1 MFAPGRDAFSGD
13 SDRLVYCSASG
24 QHIELMESQVA
35 WEIVFVLVLT
45 ICAVVLFVTEKFS
58 TDIVAILV
66 MIALLVSGILTPAEG
81 LAGFANTATVT
92 VGAMFVLSAGV
103 FRSGA
108 VNFVSRGL
116 GKAARRSSALMLF
129 VLMVGVGVLSS
140 FLNNTAAVAILIP
153 VVIVVARRADTS
165 PSKLLMPLSFASMFG
180 GMGTVLGTSTNI
192 LASSIAEEAGLD
204 AFGMFEFTKLGVVF
218 FAVGVAYMMT
228 VGRKL
233 VPDHRGKGDLTK
245 SFGLGDYLTDLVL
258 LAESKSVGQ
267 SLASAPLVNELGVDV
282 LQILRGNDN
291 LCPTPETVLREHD
304 VLRIKG
310 DLRTINEL
318 KDRVGVAFGTSM
330 KWRDED
336 LESTDTR
343 IVEAVVGPSSP
354 LAGKSL
360 ARSRLRE
367 NYGAAVLAI
376 RQHGAIAH
384 VEFQNMKLMPGDTL
398 LIDVPN
404 DQIEHLTQQRVFLLV
419 SRAGIPRFNWP
430 KATKTLVIVA
440 SVVVIAATGLLSIV
454 TAAAAGALAM
464 VLSGCISTEEAYG
477 AIEWNVLFLLAGM
490 LSLGAAMEKT
500 GASTMLAEG
509 MIDGVGRFGPIVL
522 LAAFFGATMLLT
534 EVMSNNATVALLLPI
549 AITTA
554 HSIDANPR
562 AFMFAV
568 VFAASSSF
576 MTPVGYQ
583 TNAMIYGP
591 GQYRFVDFV
600 RVGAPLNLI
609 FWVLGTLLIPW
620 FWPL

>member
-1 MFAPGRDAFSGD
+1 MT
-13 SDRLVYCSASG
+13 
-24 QHIELMESQVA
+24 
-35 WEIVFVLVLT
+35 WEIAFVLGLT
-45 ICAVVLFVTEKFS
+45 VCAVVLFVTEKFS

-66 MIALLVSGILTPAEG
+66 MIVLLVFRVLTPAEG

-92 VGAMFVLSAGV
+92 VGAMFVLSAGM

-108 VNFVSRGL
+108 VNFV
-116 GKAARRSSALMLF
+116 GKALGRLARHSSRLMLF

-153 VVIVVARRADTS
+153 VVIVVARRAKTS

-180 GMGTVLGTSTNI
+180 GMCTVLGTSTNI
-192 LASSIAEEAGLD
+192 LASSIAEQAGLG
-204 AFGMFEFTKLGVVF
+204 AFGMFEFTKLGIIF

-228 VGRKL
+228 LGRRL
-233 VPDHRGKGDLTK
+233 VPDHRGQGDLTT

-258 LAESKSVGQ
+258 QTESRSVGH
-267 SLASAPLVNELGVDV
+267 SLASAPLLKELNIDV
-282 LQILRGNDN
+282 LQIVRGEDTLR
-291 LCPTPETVLREHD
+291 PTPETILREGD
-304 VLRIKG
+304 VLRIQG

-318 KDRVGVAFGTSM
+318 KGRAGVTFGMSM
-330 KWRDED
+330 KWRDEH
-336 LESTDTR
+336 LQSTDTR
-343 IVEAVVGPSSP
+343 LVEAVVGPSSP

-360 ARSRLRE
+360 TESRLRE
-367 NYGAAVLAI
+367 NYGASVLAI
-376 RQHGAIAH
+376 RQHGTLRQGQFENIT
-384 VEFQNMKLMPGDTL
+384 LMPGDAL

-404 DQIEHLTQQRVFLLV
+404 DQIEHLTQQRVFLVV
-419 SRAGIPRFNWP
+419 SRAGIPRFDWR
-430 KATKTLVIVA
+430 KASKAVAIVIA
-440 SVVVIAATGLLSIV
+440 VVVVAATGLLPIV
-454 TAAAAGALAM
+454 AAAATGALMM
-464 VLSGCISTEEAYG
+464 VLSGCVSTEEAYG

-500 GASTMLAEG
+500 GASTMLADG
-509 MIDGVGRFGPIVL
+509 MIDSVGGLGPLAL

-554 HSIDANPR
+554 QAIDVDPR

-583 TNAMIYGP
+583 TNTMIYGP
-591 GQYRFVDFV
+591 GQYRFKDFA

-609 FWVLGTLLIPW
+609 FWALGTLLIPW
-620 FWPL
+620 FWPF

>member
-1 MFAPGRDAFSGD
+1 MTWGMA
-13 SDRLVYCSASG
+13 
-24 QHIELMESQVA
+24 
-35 WEIVFVLVLT
+35 FVLVLT
-45 ICAVVLFVTEKFS
+45 VCAVVLFVTEKFS

-66 MIALLVSGILTPAEG
+66 MVVLLVFRVLTPAEG

-92 VGAMFVLSAGV
+92 VGAMFVLSAGM

-108 VNFVSRGL
+108 VNFV
-116 GKAARRSSALMLF
+116 GKALGRLARHSSRLMLF

-153 VVIVVARRADTS
+153 VVIVVARRAKTS

-180 GMGTVLGTSTNI
+180 GMCTVLGTSTNI
-192 LASSIAEEAGLD
+192 LASSIAEQAGLG
-204 AFGMFEFTKLGVVF
+204 AFSMFEFTKLGVIF

-228 VGRKL
+228 LGRRL
-233 VPDHRGKGDLTK
+233 VPDHRGQGDLTT

-258 LAESKSVGQ
+258 QTESKSVGH
-267 SLASAPLVNELGVDV
+267 SLASAPLVKELNIDV
-282 LQILRGNDN
+282 LQILRGEDT
-291 LCPTPETVLREHD
+291 LRPTPETILREGD
-304 VLRIKG
+304 VLRIQG

-318 KDRVGVAFGTSM
+318 KGRAGVTFGMSM
-330 KWRDED
+330 KWRDGH
-336 LESTDTR
+336 LHSTDTR
-343 IVEAVVGPSSP
+343 LVEAVVGPSSP

-360 ARSRLRE
+360 TESRIRA
-367 NYGAAVLAI
+367 NYGVSVLAI
-376 RQHGAIAH
+376 RQHGTLRYGQFENIT
-384 VEFQNMKLMPGDTL
+384 LMPGDAL

-404 DQIEHLTQQRVFLLV
+404 DHIEHLTQQRVFLVV
-419 SRAGIPRFNWP
+419 SRAGIPRFDWR
-430 KATKTLVIVA
+430 KASKAVAIVVT
-440 SVVVIAATGLLSIV
+440 VVVVAATGLLPIV
-454 TAAAAGALAM
+454 AAAATGALMM
-464 VLSGCISTEEAYG
+464 VLSGCVSTEEAYG

-500 GASTMLAEG
+500 GASTMLANG
-509 MIDGVGRFGPIVL
+509 MIDSVGGFGPLAL

-554 HSIDANPR
+554 QAMNVDPS

-583 TNAMIYGP
+583 TNTMIYGP
-591 GQYRFVDFV
+591 GQYRFKDFV

-609 FWVLGTLLIPW
+609 FWALGTLLIPW
-620 FWPL
+620 FWPF

>member
-1 MFAPGRDAFSGD
+1 MT
-13 SDRLVYCSASG
+13 L
-24 QHIELMESQVA
+24 
-35 WEIVFVLVLT
+35 EIGFVLLLT
-45 ICAVVLFVTEKFS
+45 IVAVVLFVTEKFS

-66 MIALLVSGILTPAEG
+66 MVVLLVSRVLTPAEG
-81 LAGFANTATVT
+81 LAGFANTATIT
-92 VGAMFVLSAGV
+92 VGAMFVLSAGM

-108 VNFVSRGL
+108 VNFVGRGL
-116 GKAARRSSALMLF
+116 GRLARHSSGLMLF

-180 GMGTVLGTSTNI
+180 GMCTVLGTSTNI
-192 LASSIAEEAGLD
+192 LASAISEQAGLG
-204 AFGMFEFTKLGVVF
+204 AFGMFEFTKLGVIF
-218 FAVGVAYMMT
+218 FAVGVTYMMT

-233 VPDHRGKGDLTK
+233 VPDHRGRGDLTT
-245 SFGLGDYLTDLVL
+245 SFGLGDYLTDLIL
-258 LAESKSVGQ
+258 QADSKSVGKA
-267 SLASAPLVNELGVDV
+267 LESAPLVKDLGIEV
-282 LQILRGNDN
+282 LQIRRGEDTLR
-291 LCPTPETVLREHD
+291 PTPETVLCEND
-304 VLRIKG
+304 VLRIQG
-310 DLRTINEL
+310 NLRTINEL
-318 KDRVGVAFGTSM
+318 KDRAGVAFGMSV

-336 LESTDTR
+336 LQSTDTR
-343 IVEAVVGPSSP
+343 LVEAVVGPSSP

-360 ARSRLRE
+360 AESRLRE
-367 NYGAAVLAI
+367 NFGASVLAV
-376 RQHGAIAH
+376 RQHGTLRH
-384 VEFQNMKLMPGDTL
+384 SEFENITLMPGDAL

-404 DQIEHLTQQRVFLLV
+404 DQIEHLTEQRVFLVV

-430 KATKTLVIVA
+430 KAAKALAIVV
-440 SVVVIAATGLLSIV
+440 SVVVVAATGLLPIV
-454 TAAAAGALAM
+454 AAAATGALAM
-464 VLSGCISTEEAYG
+464 VLSRCISTDEAYG

-490 LSLGAAMEKT
+490 LSLGAGMEKT

-509 MIDGVGRFGPIVL
+509 MVNAVGGFGPIAL

-562 AFMFAV
+562 TFMFAV

-583 TNAMIYGP
+583 TNTMIYGP

-609 FWVLGTLLIPW
+609 FWILGVLLIPW

>member
-1 MFAPGRDAFSGD
+1 
-13 SDRLVYCSASG
+13 VT
-24 QHIELMESQVA
+24 
-35 WEIVFVLVLT
+35 WEIALVLVLT

-66 MIALLVSGILTPAEG
+66 MMVLLVSRVLTPTEG

-92 VGAMFVLSAGV
+92 VGAMFVLSAGM

-108 VNFVSRGL
+108 VNFVGRGL
-116 GKAARRSSALMLF
+116 GRLARHSSGLMLF
-129 VLMVGVGVLSS
+129 VLMVGVGLLSS

-180 GMGTVLGTSTNI
+180 GMCTVLGTSTNI
-192 LASSIAEEAGLD
+192 LASSIAEQAGLG
-204 AFGMFEFTKLGVVF
+204 AFAMFEFTKLGVIF

-228 VGRKL
+228 VGRRL
-233 VPDHRGKGDLTK
+233 VPDHRGRGDLTT

-258 LAESKSVGQ
+258 QAGSTSVGH
-267 SLASAPLVNELGVDV
+267 SLASAPLVKEFGIEV
-282 LQILRGNDN
+282 LQIRRGKDTLR
-291 LCPTPETVLREHD
+291 PTPETVLHEHD
-304 VLRIKG
+304 VLRIQG

-318 KDRVGVAFGTSM
+318 KDRAGVIFGMSV

-336 LESTDTR
+336 LQSTDTR
-343 IVEAVVGPSSP
+343 LVEAVVGPSSP

-360 ARSRLRE
+360 VESRLRE
-367 NYGAAVLAI
+367 NYGASVLAI
-376 RQHGAIAH
+376 RQHGTLRH
-384 VEFQNMKLMPGDTL
+384 GEFENITLMPGDAL

-404 DQIEHLTQQRVFLLV
+404 DQIEHLTQQRAFLVV
-419 SRAGIPRFNWP
+419 SRAGIPRFDLP
-430 KATKTLVIVA
+430 KATKALAIVV
-440 SVVVIAATGLLSIV
+440 SVVVVAATGLLSIV
-454 TAAAAGALAM
+454 TAAAAGALMM

-477 AIEWNVLFLLAGM
+477 AVEWNVLFLLAGM

-500 GASTMLAEG
+500 GASTMLAGG
-509 MIDGVGRFGPIVL
+509 MIDGVGGFGPIAL
-522 LAAFFGATMLLT
+522 LAAFFGITMLLT

-562 AFMFAV
+562 TFMFAV

-583 TNAMIYGP
+583 TNTMIYGP

-609 FWVLGTLLIPW
+609 FWILGTLLIPW

>member
-1 MFAPGRDAFSGD
+1 MT
-13 SDRLVYCSASG
+13 
-24 QHIELMESQVA
+24 
-35 WEIVFVLVLT
+35 WEIAFVLGLT
-45 ICAVVLFVTEKFS
+45 VCAVVLFVTEKFS

-66 MIALLVSGILTPAEG
+66 MIVLLVSRVLTPAEG

-92 VGAMFVLSAGV
+92 VGAMFVLSAGM

-108 VNFVSRGL
+108 VNFV
-116 GKAARRSSALMLF
+116 GKALGRLAQHSSRLMLF

-153 VVIVVARRADTS
+153 VVIVVARRAKTS

-180 GMGTVLGTSTNI
+180 GMCTVLGTSTNI
-192 LASSIAEEAGLD
+192 LASSIAEQAGLG
-204 AFGMFEFTKLGVVF
+204 AFSMFEFTKLGIIF

-228 VGRKL
+228 LGRRL
-233 VPDHRGKGDLTK
+233 VPDHRGQGDLTT

-258 LAESKSVGQ
+258 QTESKSVGHP
-267 SLASAPLVNELGVDV
+267 LASAPLVKELNIDV
-282 LQILRGNDN
+282 LQILRGEDT
-291 LCPTPETVLREHD
+291 LRPTPETILREGD
-304 VLRIKG
+304 VLRIQG

-318 KDRVGVAFGTSM
+318 KGRAGVTFGMSM
-330 KWRDED
+330 KWRDEH
-336 LESTDTR
+336 LQSTDTR
-343 IVEAVVGPSSP
+343 LVEAVVGPSSP

-360 ARSRLRE
+360 TESRLRE
-367 NYGAAVLAI
+367 NYGASVLAI
-376 RQHGAIAH
+376 RQHGTLRQGQFENIT
-384 VEFQNMKLMPGDTL
+384 LMPGDAL

-404 DQIEHLTQQRVFLLV
+404 DQIEHLTQQRVFLVV
-419 SRAGIPRFNWP
+419 SRAGIPRFDWR
-430 KATKTLVIVA
+430 KASKAVAIVVT
-440 SVVVIAATGLLSIV
+440 VVVVAATGLLPIV
-454 TAAAAGALAM
+454 AAAATGALMM
-464 VLSGCISTEEAYG
+464 VLSGCVSTEEAYG

-500 GASTMLAEG
+500 GASTMLADG
-509 MIDGVGRFGPIVL
+509 MIDSVGGLGPLAL

-554 HSIDANPR
+554 QAIDIDPS

-583 TNAMIYGP
+583 TNTMIYGP
-591 GQYRFVDFV
+591 GQYRFKDFA

-609 FWVLGTLLIPW
+609 FWALGTLLIPW
-620 FWPL
+620 FWPF

>member
-1 MFAPGRDAFSGD
+1 MT
-13 SDRLVYCSASG
+13 
-24 QHIELMESQVA
+24 
-35 WEIVFVLVLT
+35 WEIAFVLGLT
-45 ICAVVLFVTEKFS
+45 VCAVVLFVTEKFS

-66 MIALLVSGILTPAEG
+66 MIVLLVFRVLTPAEG

-92 VGAMFVLSAGV
+92 VGAMFVLSAGM

-108 VNFVSRGL
+108 VNFV
-116 GKAARRSSALMLF
+116 GKALGRLARHSSRLMLF

-153 VVIVVARRADTS
+153 VVIVVARRAKTS

-180 GMGTVLGTSTNI
+180 GMCTVLGTSTNI
-192 LASSIAEEAGLD
+192 LASSIAEQAGLG
-204 AFGMFEFTKLGVVF
+204 AFGMFEFTKLGVIF

-228 VGRKL
+228 LGRRL
-233 VPDHRGKGDLTK
+233 VPDHRGQGDLTT

-258 LAESKSVGQ
+258 QTESKSVGH
-267 SLASAPLVNELGVDV
+267 SLASAPLVKELNIDV
-282 LQILRGNDN
+282 LQILRGEDT
-291 LCPTPETVLREHD
+291 LRPTPETILREGD
-304 VLRIKG
+304 VLRIQG

-318 KDRVGVAFGTSM
+318 KGRAGVTFGMSM
-330 KWRDED
+330 KWRDEH
-336 LESTDTR
+336 LQSTDTR
-343 IVEAVVGPSSP
+343 LVEAVVGPSSP

-360 ARSRLRE
+360 AESRLRA
-367 NYGAAVLAI
+367 NYGASVLAI
-376 RQHGAIAH
+376 RQHGTLRYGRFENIT
-384 VEFQNMKLMPGDTL
+384 LMPGDAL

-404 DQIEHLTQQRVFLLV
+404 DQIEHLTQQRVFLVV
-419 SRAGIPRFNWP
+419 SRAGIPRFDWR
-430 KATKTLVIVA
+430 KASKAVAIVVA
-440 SVVVIAATGLLSIV
+440 VVVVAATGLLPIV
-454 TAAAAGALAM
+454 AAAATGALMM
-464 VLSGCISTEEAYG
+464 VLSGCVSTEEAYG

-490 LSLGAAMEKT
+490 LSLGAAMQKT
-500 GASTMLAEG
+500 GASTMLANG
-509 MIDGVGRFGPIVL
+509 MIDSVGGLGPLAL

-554 HSIDANPR
+554 QAMDVDPR

-583 TNAMIYGP
+583 TNTMIYGP
-591 GQYRFVDFV
+591 GQYRFKDFV

-609 FWVLGTLLIPW
+609 FWALGTLLIPW

>member
-1 MFAPGRDAFSGD
+1 MT
-13 SDRLVYCSASG
+13 
-24 QHIELMESQVA
+24 
-35 WEIVFVLVLT
+35 WEIAFVLGLT
-45 ICAVVLFVTEKFS
+45 VCAVVLFVTEKFS

-66 MIALLVSGILTPAEG
+66 MIVLLVFRVLTPAEG

-92 VGAMFVLSAGV
+92 VGAMFVLSAGM

-108 VNFVSRGL
+108 VNFV
-116 GKAARRSSALMLF
+116 GKALGRLARHSSRLMLF

-153 VVIVVARRADTS
+153 VVIVVARRAKTS

-180 GMGTVLGTSTNI
+180 GMCTVLGTSTNI
-192 LASSIAEEAGLD
+192 LASSIAEQAGLQ
-204 AFGMFEFTKLGVVF
+204 AFGMFEFTKLGVIF
-218 FAVGVAYMMT
+218 FAVGVAYMMAL
-228 VGRKL
+228 GRRL
-233 VPDHRGKGDLTK
+233 VPDHRGQGDLTT

-258 LAESKSVGQ
+258 QTESKSVGH
-267 SLASAPLVNELGVDV
+267 SLASAPLVKELNIDV
-282 LQILRGNDN
+282 LQILRGEDT
-291 LCPTPETVLREHD
+291 LRPTPETILREGD
-304 VLRIKG
+304 VLRIQG

-318 KDRVGVAFGTSM
+318 KGRAGVTFGMSM
-330 KWRDED
+330 KWRDEH
-336 LESTDTR
+336 LHSTDTR
-343 IVEAVVGPSSP
+343 LVEAVVGPSSP

-360 ARSRLRE
+360 AESRLRA
-367 NYGAAVLAI
+367 NYGASVLAI
-376 RQHGAIAH
+376 RQHGTLRYGQFENIT
-384 VEFQNMKLMPGDTL
+384 LMPGDAL

-404 DQIEHLTQQRVFLLV
+404 DQIEHLTQQRVFLVV
-419 SRAGIPRFNWP
+419 SRAGIPRFDWR
-430 KATKTLVIVA
+430 KASKAVAIVVA
-440 SVVVIAATGLLSIV
+440 VVVVAATGLLPIV
-454 TAAAAGALAM
+454 AAAATGALMM
-464 VLSGCISTEEAYG
+464 VLSGCVSTEEAYG

-500 GASTMLAEG
+500 GASTMLANG
-509 MIDGVGRFGPIVL
+509 MIDSVGGFGPLAL

-554 HSIDANPR
+554 QALDVDPH

-568 VFAASSSF
+568 IFAASSSF

-583 TNAMIYGP
+583 TNTMIYGP
-591 GQYRFVDFV
+591 GQYRFKDFV

-620 FWPL
+620 FWPF

>member
-1 MFAPGRDAFSGD
+1 MT
-13 SDRLVYCSASG
+13 
-24 QHIELMESQVA
+24 

-45 ICAVVLFVTEKFS
+45 ICAMVLFVTEKFS
-58 TDIVAILV
+58 TDVVAILV
-66 MIALLVSGILTPAEG
+66 MIALLVSGVLTPAEG

-92 VGAMFVLSAGV
+92 VGAMFVLSAGM

-108 VNFVSRGL
+108 VNFVSRALGRLARHSSGL
-116 GKAARRSSALMLF
+116 TLF
-129 VLMVGVGVLSS
+129 LVMVGVGVLSS

-180 GMGTVLGTSTNI
+180 GMCTVLGTSTNI
-192 LASSIAEEAGLD
+192 LASSIAEQAGLE
-204 AFGMFEFTKLGVVF
+204 AFGMFEFTKLGVIF

-245 SFGLGDYLTDLVL
+245 SFGMGDYLTDLVL

-267 SLASAPLVNELGVDV
+267 SLASAPLVEELGVEV
-282 LQILRGNDN
+282 LQILRGEDT
-291 LCPTPETVLREHD
+291 LRPTAEIILREHD

-310 DLRTINEL
+310 DLHTINEL
-318 KDRVGVAFGTSM
+318 KDRAGVTFGMSM

-343 IVEAVVGPSSP
+343 LVEAVVGPSSP
-354 LAGKSL
+354 LAGTSL
-360 ARSRLRE
+360 AESHLRE
-367 NYGAAVLAI
+367 NYGAAVLAV
-376 RQHGAIAH
+376 RQHGALTH
-384 VEFQNMKLMPGDTL
+384 GEFQNMKLMPGDTL

-430 KATKTLVIVA
+430 KATKALVIVV
-440 SVVVIAATGLLSIV
+440 SVVVIAATGMLSIV
-454 TAAAAGALAM
+454 AAAAAGALMM

-490 LSLGAAMEKT
+490 LALGAALEKT
-500 GASTMLAEG
+500 GASTMLAGG
-509 MIDGVGRFGPIVL
+509 MIDGVGGFGPIAL
-522 LAAFFGATMLLT
+522 LAAFFGITMLLT

-554 HSIDANPR
+554 LSIDANPR
-562 AFMFAV
+562 TFMFAV

-583 TNAMIYGP
+583 TNTMIYGP

>member
-1 MFAPGRDAFSGD
+1 VT
-13 SDRLVYCSASG
+13 L
-24 QHIELMESQVA
+24 
-35 WEIVFVLVLT
+35 EIGFVLLLT
-45 ICAVVLFVTEKFS
+45 IVAVVLFVTEKFS

-66 MIALLVSGILTPAEG
+66 MVVLLVSRVLTPAEG
-81 LAGFANTATVT
+81 LAGFANTATIT
-92 VGAMFVLSAGV
+92 VGAMFVLSAGM

-108 VNFVSRGL
+108 VNFVGRGL
-116 GKAARRSSALMLF
+116 GRLARHSSGLMLF

-180 GMGTVLGTSTNI
+180 GMCTVLGTSTNI
-192 LASSIAEEAGLD
+192 LASAISEQAGLG
-204 AFGMFEFTKLGVVF
+204 AFGMFEFTKLGVIF
-218 FAVGVAYMMT
+218 FAVGVTYMMT

-233 VPDHRGKGDLTK
+233 VPDHRGRGDLTT
-245 SFGLGDYLTDLVL
+245 SFGLGDYLTDLIL
-258 LAESKSVGQ
+258 QADSKSVGKA
-267 SLASAPLVNELGVDV
+267 LESAPLVKDLGIEV
-282 LQILRGNDN
+282 LQIRRGEDTLR
-291 LCPTPETVLREHD
+291 PTPETVLCEND
-304 VLRIKG
+304 VLRIQG
-310 DLRTINEL
+310 NLRTINEL
-318 KDRVGVAFGTSM
+318 KDRAGVAFGMSV

-336 LESTDTR
+336 LQSTDTR
-343 IVEAVVGPSSP
+343 LVEAVVGPSSP

-360 ARSRLRE
+360 AESRLRE
-367 NYGAAVLAI
+367 NFGASVLAV
-376 RQHGAIAH
+376 RQHGTLRH
-384 VEFQNMKLMPGDTL
+384 SEFENITLMPGDAL

-404 DQIEHLTQQRVFLLV
+404 DQIEHLTEQRVFLVV

-430 KATKTLVIVA
+430 KAAKALAIVV
-440 SVVVIAATGLLSIV
+440 SVVVVAATGLLPIV
-454 TAAAAGALAM
+454 AAAATGALAM
-464 VLSGCISTEEAYG
+464 VLSRCISTDEAYG

-509 MIDGVGRFGPIVL
+509 MVNAVGGFGPIAL

-562 AFMFAV
+562 TFMFAV

-583 TNAMIYGP
+583 TNTMIYGP

-609 FWVLGTLLIPW
+609 FWILGVLLIPW

>member
-1 MFAPGRDAFSGD
+1 MT
-13 SDRLVYCSASG
+13 L
-24 QHIELMESQVA
+24 
-35 WEIVFVLVLT
+35 EIGFVLLLT
-45 ICAVVLFVTEKFS
+45 IAAVVLFVTEKFS

-66 MIALLVSGILTPAEG
+66 MVVLLVSRVLTPAEG
-81 LAGFANTATVT
+81 LAGFANTATIT
-92 VGAMFVLSAGV
+92 VGAMFVLSAGM

-108 VNFVSRGL
+108 VNFVGRGL
-116 GKAARRSSALMLF
+116 GRLARHSSGLMLF

-180 GMGTVLGTSTNI
+180 GMCTVLGTSTNI
-192 LASSIAEEAGLD
+192 LASAISEQAGLG
-204 AFGMFEFTKLGVVF
+204 AFGMFEFTKLGVIF
-218 FAVGVAYMMT
+218 FAVGVTYMMT

-233 VPDHRGKGDLTK
+233 VPDHRGRGDLTT
-245 SFGLGDYLTDLVL
+245 SFGLGDYLTDLIL
-258 LAESKSVGQ
+258 QAGSKSVGRP
-267 SLASAPLVNELGVDV
+267 LASAPLVKDLGIEV
-282 LQILRGNDN
+282 LQIRRGEDTLR
-291 LCPTPETVLREHD
+291 PTPETILCEND
-304 VLRIKG
+304 VLRIQG
-310 DLRTINEL
+310 NLRTINEL
-318 KDRVGVAFGTSM
+318 KDRAGVAFGMSV

-336 LESTDTR
+336 LQSTDTR
-343 IVEAVVGPSSP
+343 LVEAVVGPSSP

-360 ARSRLRE
+360 AESRLRE
-367 NYGAAVLAI
+367 NFGASVLAV
-376 RQHGAIAH
+376 RQHGTLRH
-384 VEFQNMKLMPGDTL
+384 SEFENITLMPGDTL

-404 DQIEHLTQQRVFLLV
+404 DQIEHLTEQRVFLVV

-430 KATKTLVIVA
+430 KAAKALAIVV
-440 SVVVIAATGLLSIV
+440 SVVVVAATGLLPIV
-454 TAAAAGALAM
+454 AAAATGALAM
-464 VLSGCISTEEAYG
+464 VLSRCISTDEAYG

-509 MIDGVGRFGPIVL
+509 MVNAVGGFGPIAL

-562 AFMFAV
+562 TFMFAV

-583 TNAMIYGP
+583 TNTMIYGP

-609 FWVLGTLLIPW
+609 FWILGVLLIPW

>member
-1 MFAPGRDAFSGD
+1 MTGEM
-13 SDRLVYCSASG
+13 L
-24 QHIELMESQVA
+24 
-35 WEIVFVLVLT
+35 FVLVLT

-58 TDIVAILV
+58 TDIVAMLV
-66 MIALLVSGILTPAEG
+66 MIALLVTGILTPAEG
-81 LAGFANTATVT
+81 LAGFANTATIT
-92 VGAMFVLSAGV
+92 VGAMFVLSAGI

-108 VNFVSRGL
+108 VNFVGKGL
-116 GKAARRSSALMLF
+116 GRLARHSSGLMLF

-180 GMGTVLGTSTNI
+180 GMCTVLGTSTNI
-192 LASSIAEEAGLD
+192 LASSIAEQAGLE
-204 AFGMFEFTKLGVVF
+204 AFGMFEFTKLGVIF

-228 VGRKL
+228 WGRRR

-245 SFGLGDYLTDLVL
+245 SFGLGDYLTDVVL
-258 LAESKSVGQ
+258 LADSKSVGQ
-267 SLASAPLVNELGVDV
+267 SLASAPLVKELAVEV
-282 LQILRGNDN
+282 LQIVRGGVTLR
-291 LCPTPETVLREHD
+291 PTPRTILREHD

-310 DLRTINEL
+310 DLRTIDEL
-318 KDRVGVAFGTSM
+318 KDRVGVTLATSTT
-330 KWRDED
+330 WSDED
-336 LESTDTR
+336 LQSTDTR
-343 IVEAVVGPSSP
+343 LVEAVVGPSSP

-360 ARSRLRE
+360 AQSNLRE
-367 NYGAAVLAI
+367 NYGATVLAI
-376 RQHGAIAH
+376 RQHGALKRGK
-384 VEFQNMKLMPGDTL
+384 VRDMKLMPGDTL

-404 DQIEHLTQQRVFLLV
+404 DQIEHLTQQSVFLLV
-419 SRAGIPRFNWP
+419 SRAGIPRFNWL
-430 KATKTLVIVA
+430 KATKALVIVV
-440 SVVVIAATGLLSIV
+440 SVVVIAATGLLPIV
-454 TAAAAGALAM
+454 AAAAAGALAM

-490 LSLGAAMEKT
+490 LALGAAMGKT
-500 GASTMLAEG
+500 GASTMLAGG
-509 MIDGVGRFGPIVL
+509 MIDAVGDFGALAL
-522 LAAFFGATMLLT
+522 LAAFFGITMLLT

-554 HSIDANPR
+554 QSIDANPR

-583 TNAMIYGP
+583 TNTMIYGP
-591 GQYRFVDFV
+591 GQYRFMDFV

-609 FWVLGTLLIPW
+609 FWILGTLLIPW

>member
-1 MFAPGRDAFSGD
+1 MT
-13 SDRLVYCSASG
+13 L
-24 QHIELMESQVA
+24 
-35 WEIVFVLVLT
+35 EIGFVLLLT
-45 ICAVVLFVTEKFS
+45 IVAVVLFVTEKFS

-66 MIALLVSGILTPAEG
+66 MVVLLVSRVLTPAEG
-81 LAGFANTATVT
+81 LAGFANTATIT
-92 VGAMFVLSAGV
+92 VGAMFVLSAGM

-108 VNFVSRGL
+108 VNFVGRGL
-116 GKAARRSSALMLF
+116 GRLARHSSGLMLF

-180 GMGTVLGTSTNI
+180 GMCTVLGTSTNI
-192 LASSIAEEAGLD
+192 LASAISEQAGLG
-204 AFGMFEFTKLGVVF
+204 AFGMFEFTKLGVIF
-218 FAVGVAYMMT
+218 FAVGVTYMMT

-233 VPDHRGKGDLTK
+233 VPDHRGRGDLTT
-245 SFGLGDYLTDLVL
+245 SFGLGDYLTDLIL
-258 LAESKSVGQ
+258 QADSKSVGKA
-267 SLASAPLVNELGVDV
+267 LESAPLVKDLGIEV
-282 LQILRGNDN
+282 LQIRRGEDTLR
-291 LCPTPETVLREHD
+291 PTPETVLCEND
-304 VLRIKG
+304 VLRIQG
-310 DLRTINEL
+310 NLRTINEL
-318 KDRVGVAFGTSM
+318 KDRAGVAFGMSV

-336 LESTDTR
+336 LQSTDTR
-343 IVEAVVGPSSP
+343 LVEAVVGPSSP

-360 ARSRLRE
+360 AESRLRE
-367 NYGAAVLAI
+367 NFGASVLAV
-376 RQHGAIAH
+376 RQHGTLRH
-384 VEFQNMKLMPGDTL
+384 SEFENITLMPGDAL

-404 DQIEHLTQQRVFLLV
+404 DQIEHLTEQRVFLVV

-430 KATKTLVIVA
+430 KAAKALAIVV
-440 SVVVIAATGLLSIV
+440 SVVVVAATGLLPIV
-454 TAAAAGALAM
+454 AAAATGALAM
-464 VLSGCISTEEAYG
+464 VLSRCISTDEAYG

-509 MIDGVGRFGPIVL
+509 MVNAVGGFGPIAL

-562 AFMFAV
+562 TFMFAV

-583 TNAMIYGP
+583 TNTMIYGP

-609 FWVLGTLLIPW
+609 FWILGVLLIPW

>member
-1 MFAPGRDAFSGD
+1 MT
-13 SDRLVYCSASG
+13 
-24 QHIELMESQVA
+24 
-35 WEIVFVLVLT
+35 WEIAFVLGLT
-45 ICAVVLFVTEKFS
+45 VCAVVLFVTEKFS

-66 MIALLVSGILTPAEG
+66 MIVLLVFRVLTPAEG

-92 VGAMFVLSAGV
+92 VGAMFVLSAGM

-108 VNFVSRGL
+108 VNFV
-116 GKAARRSSALMLF
+116 GKALGRLARHSSRLMLF

-153 VVIVVARRADTS
+153 VVIVVARRAKTS

-180 GMGTVLGTSTNI
+180 GMCTVLGTSTNI
-192 LASSIAEEAGLD
+192 LASSIAEQAGLG
-204 AFGMFEFTKLGVVF
+204 AFGMFEFTKLGIIF

-228 VGRKL
+228 LGRRL
-233 VPDHRGKGDLTK
+233 VPDHRGQGDLTT

-258 LAESKSVGQ
+258 QTESRSVGH
-267 SLASAPLVNELGVDV
+267 SLASAPLVKELNIDV
-282 LQILRGNDN
+282 LQILRGEDT
-291 LCPTPETVLREHD
+291 LRPTPETILREGD
-304 VLRIKG
+304 VLRIQG

-318 KDRVGVAFGTSM
+318 KGRAGVTFGMSM
-330 KWRDED
+330 KWRDEH
-336 LESTDTR
+336 LQSTDTR
-343 IVEAVVGPSSP
+343 LVEAVVGPNSP

-360 ARSRLRE
+360 AESRLRE
-367 NYGAAVLAI
+367 NYGASVLAI
-376 RQHGAIAH
+376 RQHGTLRHGQFENIT
-384 VEFQNMKLMPGDTL
+384 LMPGDAL

-404 DQIEHLTQQRVFLLV
+404 DQIEHLTQQRVFLVV
-419 SRAGIPRFNWP
+419 SRAGIPRFDWR
-430 KATKTLVIVA
+430 KASKAVAIVIA
-440 SVVVIAATGLLSIV
+440 VVVVAATGLLPIV
-454 TAAAAGALAM
+454 AAAATGALMM
-464 VLSGCISTEEAYG
+464 VLSGCVSTEEAYG

-500 GASTMLAEG
+500 GASTMLADG
-509 MIDGVGRFGPIVL
+509 MIDSVGGLGPLAL

-554 HSIDANPR
+554 QAIDVDPR

-583 TNAMIYGP
+583 TNTMIYGP
-591 GQYRFVDFV
+591 GQYRFKDFA

-609 FWVLGTLLIPW
+609 FWALGTLLIPW
-620 FWPL
+620 FWPF

>member
-1 MFAPGRDAFSGD
+1 MT
-13 SDRLVYCSASG
+13 L
-24 QHIELMESQVA
+24 
-35 WEIVFVLVLT
+35 EIGFVLLLT
-45 ICAVVLFVTEKFS
+45 IAAVVLFVTEKFS

-66 MIALLVSGILTPAEG
+66 MVVLLVSRVLTPAEG

-92 VGAMFVLSAGV
+92 VGAMFVLSAGM

-108 VNFVSRGL
+108 VNFVGRGL
-116 GKAARRSSALMLF
+116 GRLARHSSGLMLF

-180 GMGTVLGTSTNI
+180 GMCTVLGTSTNI
-192 LASSIAEEAGLD
+192 LASAISEQAGLG
-204 AFGMFEFTKLGVVF
+204 AFGMFEFTKLGVIF
-218 FAVGVAYMMT
+218 FAVGVTYMMT

-233 VPDHRGKGDLTK
+233 VPDHRGRGDLTT
-245 SFGLGDYLTDLVL
+245 SFGLGDYLTDLIL
-258 LAESKSVGQ
+258 QAGSKSVGRP
-267 SLASAPLVNELGVDV
+267 LASAPLVKDLGIEV
-282 LQILRGNDN
+282 LQIRRGEDTLR
-291 LCPTPETVLREHD
+291 PTPETILCEND
-304 VLRIKG
+304 VLRIQG
-310 DLRTINEL
+310 NLRTINEL
-318 KDRVGVAFGTSM
+318 KDRAGVAFGMSV

-336 LESTDTR
+336 LQSTDTR
-343 IVEAVVGPSSP
+343 LVEAVVGPSSP

-360 ARSRLRE
+360 AESHLRE
-367 NYGAAVLAI
+367 NFGAWVLAV
-376 RQHGAIAH
+376 RQHGTLRH
-384 VEFQNMKLMPGDTL
+384 SEFENITLMPGDTL

-404 DQIEHLTQQRVFLLV
+404 DQIEHLTEQRVFLVV

-430 KATKTLVIVA
+430 KAAKALAIVV
-440 SVVVIAATGLLSIV
+440 SVVVVAATGLLPIV
-454 TAAAAGALAM
+454 AAAATGALVM
-464 VLSGCISTEEAYG
+464 VLSRCISTDEAYG

-509 MIDGVGRFGPIVL
+509 MVNAVGGFGPIAL

-562 AFMFAV
+562 TFMFAV

-583 TNAMIYGP
+583 TNTMIYGP

-609 FWVLGTLLIPW
+609 FWILGVLLIPW

>member
-1 MFAPGRDAFSGD
+1 MT
-13 SDRLVYCSASG
+13 L
-24 QHIELMESQVA
+24 
-35 WEIVFVLVLT
+35 EIGFVLLLT
-45 ICAVVLFVTEKFS
+45 IAAVVLFVTEKFS

-66 MIALLVSGILTPAEG
+66 MVVLLVSRVLTPAEG

-92 VGAMFVLSAGV
+92 VGAMFVLSAGM

-108 VNFVSRGL
+108 VNFVGRGL
-116 GKAARRSSALMLF
+116 GRLARHSSGLMLF

-180 GMGTVLGTSTNI
+180 GMCTVLGTSTNI
-192 LASSIAEEAGLD
+192 LASAISEQAGLG
-204 AFGMFEFTKLGVVF
+204 AFGMFEFTKLGVIF
-218 FAVGVAYMMT
+218 FAVGVTYMMT

-233 VPDHRGKGDLTK
+233 VPDHRGRGDLTT
-245 SFGLGDYLTDLVL
+245 SFGLGDYLTDLIL
-258 LAESKSVGQ
+258 QAGSKSVGRP
-267 SLASAPLVNELGVDV
+267 LASAPLVKDLGIEV
-282 LQILRGNDN
+282 LQIRRGEDTLRPTSETI
-291 LCPTPETVLREHD
+291 LCEND
-304 VLRIKG
+304 VLRIQG
-310 DLRTINEL
+310 NLRTINEL
-318 KDRVGVAFGTSM
+318 KDRAGVAFGMSV

-336 LESTDTR
+336 LQSTDTR
-343 IVEAVVGPSSP
+343 LVEAVVGPSSP

-360 ARSRLRE
+360 AESHLRE
-367 NYGAAVLAI
+367 NFGAWVLAV
-376 RQHGAIAH
+376 RKHGTLRH
-384 VEFQNMKLMPGDTL
+384 SEFENITLMPGDTL

-404 DQIEHLTQQRVFLLV
+404 DQIEHLTEQRVFLVV

-430 KATKTLVIVA
+430 KAAKALAIVV
-440 SVVVIAATGLLSIV
+440 SVVVMAATGLLPIV
-454 TAAAAGALAM
+454 AAAATGALAM
-464 VLSGCISTEEAYG
+464 VLSRCISTDEAYG

-509 MIDGVGRFGPIVL
+509 MVNAVGGFGPIAL

-562 AFMFAV
+562 TFMFAV

-583 TNAMIYGP
+583 TNTMIYGP

-609 FWVLGTLLIPW
+609 FWILGVLLIPW

>member
-1 MFAPGRDAFSGD
+1 MT
-13 SDRLVYCSASG
+13 
-24 QHIELMESQVA
+24 
-35 WEIVFVLVLT
+35 WEIAFVLGLT
-45 ICAVVLFVTEKFS
+45 VCAVVLFVTEKLS

-66 MIALLVSGILTPAEG
+66 MIVLLVFRVLTPAEG

-92 VGAMFVLSAGV
+92 VGAMFVLSAGM

-108 VNFVSRGL
+108 VNFV
-116 GKAARRSSALMLF
+116 GKALGRLARHSSRLMLF

-153 VVIVVARRADTS
+153 VVIVVARRAKTS

-180 GMGTVLGTSTNI
+180 GMCTVLGTSTNI
-192 LASSIAEEAGLD
+192 LASSIAEQAGLG
-204 AFGMFEFTKLGVVF
+204 AFSMFEFTKLGIIF

-228 VGRKL
+228 LGRRL
-233 VPDHRGKGDLTK
+233 VPDHRGQGDLTT

-258 LAESKSVGQ
+258 QTESKSVGHP
-267 SLASAPLVNELGVDV
+267 LASAPLVKELNIDV
-282 LQILRGNDN
+282 LQILRGEDT
-291 LCPTPETVLREHD
+291 LRPTPETILREGD
-304 VLRIKG
+304 VLRIQG

-318 KDRVGVAFGTSM
+318 KGRAGVTFGMSM
-330 KWRDED
+330 KWQDEH
-336 LESTDTR
+336 LQSTDTR
-343 IVEAVVGPSSP
+343 LVEAVVGPSSP

-360 ARSRLRE
+360 TESRLRE
-367 NYGAAVLAI
+367 NYGASVLAI
-376 RQHGAIAH
+376 RQHGTLRQGQFENIT
-384 VEFQNMKLMPGDTL
+384 LMPGDAL

-404 DQIEHLTQQRVFLLV
+404 DQIEHLTQQRVFLVV
-419 SRAGIPRFNWP
+419 SRAGIPRFDWR
-430 KATKTLVIVA
+430 KASKAVAIVVA
-440 SVVVIAATGLLSIV
+440 VVVVAATGLLPIV
-454 TAAAAGALAM
+454 AAAATGALMM
-464 VLSGCISTEEAYG
+464 VLSGCVSTEEAYG

-500 GASTMLAEG
+500 GASTMLADG
-509 MIDGVGRFGPIVL
+509 MIDSVGGLGPLAL

-554 HSIDANPR
+554 QAIDIDPS

-583 TNAMIYGP
+583 TNTMIYGP
-591 GQYRFVDFV
+591 GQYRFKDFA

-609 FWVLGTLLIPW
+609 FWALGTLLIPW
-620 FWPL
+620 FWPF

>member
-1 MFAPGRDAFSGD
+1 VT
-13 SDRLVYCSASG
+13 L
-24 QHIELMESQVA
+24 
-35 WEIVFVLVLT
+35 EIGFVLLLT
-45 ICAVVLFVTEKFS
+45 IVAVVLFVTEKFS

-66 MIALLVSGILTPAEG
+66 MVVLLVSRVLTPAEG

-92 VGAMFVLSAGV
+92 VGAMFVLSAGM

-108 VNFVSRGL
+108 VNFVGRGL
-116 GKAARRSSALMLF
+116 GRLARHSSGLMLF

-180 GMGTVLGTSTNI
+180 GMCTVLGTSTNI
-192 LASSIAEEAGLD
+192 LASAISEQAGLG
-204 AFGMFEFTKLGVVF
+204 AFGMFEFTKLGVIF
-218 FAVGVAYMMT
+218 FAVGVTYMMT

-233 VPDHRGKGDLTK
+233 VPDHRGRGDLTT
-245 SFGLGDYLTDLVL
+245 SFGLGDYLTDLIL
-258 LAESKSVGQ
+258 QAGSKSVGRP
-267 SLASAPLVNELGVDV
+267 LASAPLVKDLGIEV
-282 LQILRGNDN
+282 LQIRRGEDTLR
-291 LCPTPETVLREHD
+291 PTPETILCEND
-304 VLRIKG
+304 VLRIQG
-310 DLRTINEL
+310 NLRTINEL
-318 KDRVGVAFGTSM
+318 KDRAGVAFGMSV

-336 LESTDTR
+336 LQSTDTR
-343 IVEAVVGPSSP
+343 LVEAVVGPSSP

-360 ARSRLRE
+360 AESHLRE
-367 NYGAAVLAI
+367 NFGAWVLAV
-376 RQHGAIAH
+376 RQHGTLRH
-384 VEFQNMKLMPGDTL
+384 SEFENITLMPGDTL

-404 DQIEHLTQQRVFLLV
+404 DQIEHLTEQRVFLVV

-430 KATKTLVIVA
+430 KAAKALAIVV
-440 SVVVIAATGLLSIV
+440 SVVVVAATGLLPIV
-454 TAAAAGALAM
+454 AAAATGALAM
-464 VLSGCISTEEAYG
+464 VLSRCISTDEAYG

-509 MIDGVGRFGPIVL
+509 MVNAVGGFGPIAL

-562 AFMFAV
+562 TFMFAV

-583 TNAMIYGP
+583 TNTMIYGP

-609 FWVLGTLLIPW
+609 FWILGVLLIPW

>member
-1 MFAPGRDAFSGD
+1 MT
-13 SDRLVYCSASG
+13 L
-24 QHIELMESQVA
+24 
-35 WEIVFVLVLT
+35 EIGFVLLLT
-45 ICAVVLFVTEKFS
+45 IAAVVLFVTEKFS

-66 MIALLVSGILTPAEG
+66 MVVLLVSRVLTPAEG
-81 LAGFANTATVT
+81 LAGFANTATIT
-92 VGAMFVLSAGV
+92 VGAMFVLSAGM

-108 VNFVSRGL
+108 VNFVGRGL
-116 GKAARRSSALMLF
+116 GRLARHSSGLMLF

-180 GMGTVLGTSTNI
+180 GMCTVLGTSTNI
-192 LASSIAEEAGLD
+192 LASAISEQAGLG
-204 AFGMFEFTKLGVVF
+204 AFGMFEFTKLGVIF
-218 FAVGVAYMMT
+218 FAVGVTYMMT

-233 VPDHRGKGDLTK
+233 VPDHRGRGDLTT
-245 SFGLGDYLTDLVL
+245 SFGLGDYLTDLIL
-258 LAESKSVGQ
+258 QADSKSVGKA
-267 SLASAPLVNELGVDV
+267 LESAPLVKDLGIEV
-282 LQILRGNDN
+282 LQIRRGEDTLR
-291 LCPTPETVLREHD
+291 PTPETVLCEND
-304 VLRIKG
+304 VLRIQG
-310 DLRTINEL
+310 NLRTINEL
-318 KDRVGVAFGTSM
+318 KDRAGVAFGMSV

-336 LESTDTR
+336 LQSTDTR
-343 IVEAVVGPSSP
+343 LVEAVVGPSSP

-360 ARSRLRE
+360 AESHLRE
-367 NYGAAVLAI
+367 NFGAWVLAV
-376 RQHGAIAH
+376 RQHGTLRH
-384 VEFQNMKLMPGDTL
+384 SEFENITLMPGDTL

-404 DQIEHLTQQRVFLLV
+404 DQIEHLTEQRVFLVV

-430 KATKTLVIVA
+430 KAAKALAIVV
-440 SVVVIAATGLLSIV
+440 SVVVVAATGLLPIV
-454 TAAAAGALAM
+454 AAAATGALAM
-464 VLSGCISTEEAYG
+464 VLSRCISTDEAYG

-509 MIDGVGRFGPIVL
+509 MVNAVGGFGPIAL

-562 AFMFAV
+562 TFMFAV

-583 TNAMIYGP
+583 TNTMIYGP

-609 FWVLGTLLIPW
+609 FWILGVLLIPW

>member
-1 MFAPGRDAFSGD
+1 MT
-13 SDRLVYCSASG
+13 
-24 QHIELMESQVA
+24 
-35 WEIVFVLVLT
+35 WEIAFVLGLT
-45 ICAVVLFVTEKFS
+45 VCAVVLFVTEKFS

-66 MIALLVSGILTPAEG
+66 MIVLLVFRVLTPAEG

-92 VGAMFVLSAGV
+92 VGAMFVLSAGM

-108 VNFVSRGL
+108 VNFV
-116 GKAARRSSALMLF
+116 GKALGRLARHSSRLMLF

-153 VVIVVARRADTS
+153 VVIVVARRAKTS

-180 GMGTVLGTSTNI
+180 GTCTVLGTSTNI
-192 LASSIAEEAGLD
+192 LASSIAEQAGLG
-204 AFGMFEFTKLGVVF
+204 AFSMFEFTKLGIIF

-228 VGRKL
+228 LGRRL
-233 VPDHRGKGDLTK
+233 VPDHRGQGDLTT

-258 LAESKSVGQ
+258 QTESRSVGH
-267 SLASAPLVNELGVDV
+267 SLASAPLVKELNIDV
-282 LQILRGNDN
+282 LQILRGEDT
-291 LCPTPETVLREHD
+291 LRPTPETILREGD
-304 VLRIKG
+304 VLRIQG

-318 KDRVGVAFGTSM
+318 KGRAGVTFGMSM
-330 KWRDED
+330 KWRDEH
-336 LESTDTR
+336 LQSTDTR
-343 IVEAVVGPSSP
+343 LVEAVVGPSSP

-360 ARSRLRE
+360 TESRLLE
-367 NYGAAVLAI
+367 NYGASVLAI
-376 RQHGAIAH
+376 RQHGTLRHGQFENIT
-384 VEFQNMKLMPGDTL
+384 LMPGDAL

-404 DQIEHLTQQRVFLLV
+404 DQIEHLTQQRVFLVV
-419 SRAGIPRFNWP
+419 SRAGIPRFDWR
-430 KATKTLVIVA
+430 KASKAVAIVIA
-440 SVVVIAATGLLSIV
+440 VVVVAATGLLPIV
-454 TAAAAGALAM
+454 AAAATGALMM
-464 VLSGCISTEEAYG
+464 VLSGCVSTEEAYG

-500 GASTMLAEG
+500 GASTMLADG
-509 MIDGVGRFGPIVL
+509 MIDSVGGLGPLAL

-554 HSIDANPR
+554 QAMDVDPR

-583 TNAMIYGP
+583 TNTMIYGP
-591 GQYRFVDFV
+591 GQYRFKDFA

-609 FWVLGTLLIPW
+609 FWALGTLLIPW
-620 FWPL
+620 FWPF

>member
-1 MFAPGRDAFSGD
+1 VT
-13 SDRLVYCSASG
+13 L
-24 QHIELMESQVA
+24 
-35 WEIVFVLVLT
+35 EIGFVLLLT
-45 ICAVVLFVTEKFS
+45 IAAVVLFVTEKFS

-66 MIALLVSGILTPAEG
+66 MVVLLVSRVLTPAEG

-92 VGAMFVLSAGV
+92 VGAMFVLSAGM

-108 VNFVSRGL
+108 VNFVGRGL
-116 GKAARRSSALMLF
+116 GRLARHSSGLMLF

-180 GMGTVLGTSTNI
+180 GMCTVLGTSTNI
-192 LASSIAEEAGLD
+192 LASAISEQAGLG
-204 AFGMFEFTKLGVVF
+204 AFGMFEFTKLGVIF
-218 FAVGVAYMMT
+218 FAVGVTYMMT

-233 VPDHRGKGDLTK
+233 VPDHRGRGDLTT
-245 SFGLGDYLTDLVL
+245 SFGLGDYLTDLIL
-258 LAESKSVGQ
+258 QAGSKSVGRP
-267 SLASAPLVNELGVDV
+267 LASAPLVKDLGIEV
-282 LQILRGNDN
+282 LQIRRGEDTLR
-291 LCPTPETVLREHD
+291 PTPETVLCEND
-304 VLRIKG
+304 VLRIQG
-310 DLRTINEL
+310 NLRTINEL
-318 KDRVGVAFGTSM
+318 KDRAGVAFGMSV

-336 LESTDTR
+336 LQSTDTR
-343 IVEAVVGPSSP
+343 LVEAVVGPSSP

-360 ARSRLRE
+360 AESHLRE
-367 NYGAAVLAI
+367 NFGAWVLAV
-376 RQHGAIAH
+376 RQHGTLRH
-384 VEFQNMKLMPGDTL
+384 SEFENITLMPGDTL

-404 DQIEHLTQQRVFLLV
+404 DQIEHLTEQRVFLVV

-430 KATKTLVIVA
+430 KAAKALAIVV
-440 SVVVIAATGLLSIV
+440 SVVVVAATGLLPIV
-454 TAAAAGALAM
+454 AAAATGALAM
-464 VLSGCISTEEAYG
+464 VLSRCISTDEAYG

-509 MIDGVGRFGPIVL
+509 MVNAVGGFGPIAL

-562 AFMFAV
+562 TFMFAV

-583 TNAMIYGP
+583 TNTMIYGP

-609 FWVLGTLLIPW
+609 FWILGVLLIPW

>member
-1 MFAPGRDAFSGD
+1 MT
-13 SDRLVYCSASG
+13 
-24 QHIELMESQVA
+24 
-35 WEIVFVLVLT
+35 WEIAFVLGLT
-45 ICAVVLFVTEKFS
+45 VCAVVLFVTEKFS

-66 MIALLVSGILTPAEG
+66 MIVLLVFRVLTPAEG

-92 VGAMFVLSAGV
+92 VGAMFVLSAGM

-108 VNFVSRGL
+108 VNFV
-116 GKAARRSSALMLF
+116 GKALGRLARHSSRLMLF

-153 VVIVVARRADTS
+153 VVIVVARRAKTS

-180 GMGTVLGTSTNI
+180 GMCTVLGTSTNI
-192 LASSIAEEAGLD
+192 LASSIAEQAGLG
-204 AFGMFEFTKLGVVF
+204 AFSMFEFTKLGVIF

-228 VGRKL
+228 LGRRL
-233 VPDHRGKGDLTK
+233 VPDHRGQGDLTT

-258 LAESKSVGQ
+258 QTESKSVGHA
-267 SLASAPLVNELGVDV
+267 LASAPLVKELNIDV
-282 LQILRGNDN
+282 LQILRGGDT
-291 LCPTPETVLREHD
+291 LRPTPATILREGD
-304 VLRIKG
+304 VLRIQG

-318 KDRVGVAFGTSM
+318 KGRAGVTFGMSM
-330 KWRDED
+330 KWRDEH
-336 LESTDTR
+336 LHSTDTR
-343 IVEAVVGPSSP
+343 LVEAVVGPSSP

-360 ARSRLRE
+360 AESRLRA
-367 NYGAAVLAI
+367 NYGASVLAI
-376 RQHGAIAH
+376 RQHGTLRYGRFENIT
-384 VEFQNMKLMPGDTL
+384 LMPGDAL

-404 DQIEHLTQQRVFLLV
+404 DQIEHLTQQRVFLVV
-419 SRAGIPRFNWP
+419 SRAGIPRFDWR
-430 KATKTLVIVA
+430 KASKAVAIVVA
-440 SVVVIAATGLLSIV
+440 VVVVAATGLLPIV
-454 TAAAAGALAM
+454 AAAATGALMM
-464 VLSGCISTEEAYG
+464 VLSGCVSTEEAYG

-500 GASTMLAEG
+500 GASTMLANG
-509 MIDGVGRFGPIVL
+509 MIDSVGGFGPLAL

-554 HSIDANPR
+554 QAMDVDPR

-583 TNAMIYGP
+583 TNTMIYGP
-591 GQYRFVDFV
+591 GQYRFKDFV

-609 FWVLGTLLIPW
+609 FWALGTLLIPW

>member
-1 MFAPGRDAFSGD
+1 MT
-13 SDRLVYCSASG
+13 L
-24 QHIELMESQVA
+24 
-35 WEIVFVLVLT
+35 EIGFVLLLT
-45 ICAVVLFVTEKFS
+45 IVAVVLFVTEKFS

-66 MIALLVSGILTPAEG
+66 MVVLLVSRVLTPAEG
-81 LAGFANTATVT
+81 LAGFANTATIT
-92 VGAMFVLSAGV
+92 VGAMFVLSAGM

-108 VNFVSRGL
+108 VNFVGRGL
-116 GKAARRSSALMLF
+116 GRLARHSSGLMLF

-180 GMGTVLGTSTNI
+180 GMCTVLGTSTNI
-192 LASSIAEEAGLD
+192 LASAISEQAGLG
-204 AFGMFEFTKLGVVF
+204 AFGMFEFTKLGVIF
-218 FAVGVAYMMT
+218 FAVGVTYMMT

-233 VPDHRGKGDLTK
+233 VPDHRGRGDLTT
-245 SFGLGDYLTDLVL
+245 SFGLGDYLTDLIL
-258 LAESKSVGQ
+258 QADSKSVGKA
-267 SLASAPLVNELGVDV
+267 LESAPLVKDLGIEV
-282 LQILRGNDN
+282 LQIRRGEDTLR
-291 LCPTPETVLREHD
+291 PTPETVLCEND
-304 VLRIKG
+304 VLRIQG
-310 DLRTINEL
+310 NLRTINEL
-318 KDRVGVAFGTSM
+318 KDRAGVAFGMSV

-336 LESTDTR
+336 LQSTDTR
-343 IVEAVVGPSSP
+343 LVEAVVGPSSP

-360 ARSRLRE
+360 AESRLRE
-367 NYGAAVLAI
+367 NFGASVLAV
-376 RQHGAIAH
+376 RQHGTLRH
-384 VEFQNMKLMPGDTL
+384 SEFENITLMPGDTL

-404 DQIEHLTQQRVFLLV
+404 DQIEHLTEQRVFLVV

-430 KATKTLVIVA
+430 KAAKALAIVV
-440 SVVVIAATGLLSIV
+440 SVVVVAATGLLPIV
-454 TAAAAGALAM
+454 AAAATGALAM
-464 VLSGCISTEEAYG
+464 VLSRCISTEEAYG
-477 AIEWNVLFLLAGM
+477 AIEWHVLYLLAGM

-509 MIDGVGRFGPIVL
+509 MVNAVGGFGPIAL

-562 AFMFAV
+562 TFMFAV

-583 TNAMIYGP
+583 TNTMIYGP

-609 FWVLGTLLIPW
+609 FWILGVLLIPW

>member
-1 MFAPGRDAFSGD
+1 MT
-13 SDRLVYCSASG
+13 L
-24 QHIELMESQVA
+24 
-35 WEIVFVLVLT
+35 EIGFVLLLT
-45 ICAVVLFVTEKFS
+45 IVAVVLFVTEKFS

-66 MIALLVSGILTPAEG
+66 MVVLLVSRVLTPAEG
-81 LAGFANTATVT
+81 LAGFANTATIT
-92 VGAMFVLSAGV
+92 VGAMFVLSAGM

-108 VNFVSRGL
+108 VNFVGRGL
-116 GKAARRSSALMLF
+116 GRLARHSSGLMLF

-180 GMGTVLGTSTNI
+180 GMCTVLGTSTNI
-192 LASSIAEEAGLD
+192 LASAISEQAGLG
-204 AFGMFEFTKLGVVF
+204 AFGMFEFTKLGVIF
-218 FAVGVAYMMT
+218 FAVGVTYMMT

-233 VPDHRGKGDLTK
+233 VPDHRGRGDLTT
-245 SFGLGDYLTDLVL
+245 SFGLGDYLTDLIL
-258 LAESKSVGQ
+258 QADSKSVGKA
-267 SLASAPLVNELGVDV
+267 LESAPLVKDLGIEV
-282 LQILRGNDN
+282 LQIRRGEDTLR
-291 LCPTPETVLREHD
+291 PTPETVLCEND
-304 VLRIKG
+304 VLRIQG
-310 DLRTINEL
+310 NLRTINEL
-318 KDRVGVAFGTSM
+318 KDRAGVAFGMSV

-336 LESTDTR
+336 LQSTDTR
-343 IVEAVVGPSSP
+343 LVEAVVGPSSP

-360 ARSRLRE
+360 AESRLRE
-367 NYGAAVLAI
+367 NFGASVLAV
-376 RQHGAIAH
+376 RQHGTLRH
-384 VEFQNMKLMPGDTL
+384 SEFENITLMPGDAL

-404 DQIEHLTQQRVFLLV
+404 DQIEHLTEQRVFLVV

-430 KATKTLVIVA
+430 KAAKALAIVV
-440 SVVVIAATGLLSIV
+440 SVVVVAATGLLPIV
-454 TAAAAGALAM
+454 AAAATGALAM
-464 VLSGCISTEEAYG
+464 VLSRCISTDEAYG

-509 MIDGVGRFGPIVL
+509 MVNAVGGFGPIAL

-562 AFMFAV
+562 TFMFAV
-568 VFAASSSF
+568 VFAAASSF

-583 TNAMIYGP
+583 TNTMIYGP

-609 FWVLGTLLIPW
+609 FWILGVLLIPW

>member
-1 MFAPGRDAFSGD
+1 MT
-13 SDRLVYCSASG
+13 
-24 QHIELMESQVA
+24 
-35 WEIVFVLVLT
+35 WEIAFVLGLT
-45 ICAVVLFVTEKFS
+45 VCAVVLFVTEKFS

-66 MIALLVSGILTPAEG
+66 MIVLLVFRVLTPAEG

-92 VGAMFVLSAGV
+92 VGAMFVLSAGM

-108 VNFVSRGL
+108 VNFV
-116 GKAARRSSALMLF
+116 GKALGRLARHSSRLMLF

-153 VVIVVARRADTS
+153 VVIVVARRAKTS

-180 GMGTVLGTSTNI
+180 GMCTVLGTSTNI
-192 LASSIAEEAGLD
+192 LASSIAEQAGLG
-204 AFGMFEFTKLGVVF
+204 AFSMFEFTKLGVIF

-228 VGRKL
+228 LGRRL
-233 VPDHRGKGDLTK
+233 VPDHRGQGDLTT

-258 LAESKSVGQ
+258 QTESKSVGH
-267 SLASAPLVNELGVDV
+267 SLASAPLVKELNIDV
-282 LQILRGNDN
+282 LQILRGEDT
-291 LCPTPETVLREHD
+291 LRPTPETILREGD
-304 VLRIKG
+304 VLRIQG

-318 KDRVGVAFGTSM
+318 KGRAGVTFGMSM
-330 KWRDED
+330 KWRDEH
-336 LESTDTR
+336 LHSTDTR
-343 IVEAVVGPSSP
+343 LVEAVVGPSSP

-360 ARSRLRE
+360 TESRLRE
-367 NYGAAVLAI
+367 NYGASVLAI
-376 RQHGAIAH
+376 RQHGTLRHGQFENIT
-384 VEFQNMKLMPGDTL
+384 LMPGDAL

-404 DQIEHLTQQRVFLLV
+404 DQIEHLTQQRVFLVV
-419 SRAGIPRFNWP
+419 SRAGIPRFDWR
-430 KATKTLVIVA
+430 KASKAVAIVIA
-440 SVVVIAATGLLSIV
+440 VVVVAATGLLPIV
-454 TAAAAGALAM
+454 AAAATGALMM
-464 VLSGCISTEEAYG
+464 VLSGCVSTEEAYG

-500 GASTMLAEG
+500 GASTMLADG
-509 MIDGVGRFGPIVL
+509 MIDSVGGLGPLAL

-534 EVMSNNATVALLLPI
+534 EVMSNNATVALLMPI

-554 HSIDANPR
+554 QAIDVDPR

-583 TNAMIYGP
+583 TNTMIYGP
-591 GQYRFVDFV
+591 GQYRFKDFA

-609 FWVLGTLLIPW
+609 FWALGTLLIPW
-620 FWPL
+620 FWPF

>member
-1 MFAPGRDAFSGD
+1 MT
-13 SDRLVYCSASG
+13 
-24 QHIELMESQVA
+24 
-35 WEIVFVLVLT
+35 WEIAFVLGLT
-45 ICAVVLFVTEKFS
+45 VCAVVLFVTEKFS

-66 MIALLVSGILTPAEG
+66 MIVLLVFRVLTPAEG

-92 VGAMFVLSAGV
+92 VGAMFVLSAGM

-108 VNFVSRGL
+108 VNFV
-116 GKAARRSSALMLF
+116 GKALGRLARHSSRLMLF

-153 VVIVVARRADTS
+153 VVIVVARRAKTS

-180 GMGTVLGTSTNI
+180 GMCTVLGTSTNI
-192 LASSIAEEAGLD
+192 LASSIAEQAGLG
-204 AFGMFEFTKLGVVF
+204 AFSMFEFTKLGIIF

-228 VGRKL
+228 LGRRL
-233 VPDHRGKGDLTK
+233 VPDHRGQGDLTT

-258 LAESKSVGQ
+258 QTESKSVGH
-267 SLASAPLVNELGVDV
+267 SLASAPLVKELNIDV
-282 LQILRGNDN
+282 LQILRGEDT
-291 LCPTPETVLREHD
+291 LRPTPETILREGD
-304 VLRIKG
+304 VLRIQG

-318 KDRVGVAFGTSM
+318 KGRAGVTFGMSM
-330 KWRDED
+330 NWRDEH
-336 LESTDTR
+336 LHSTDTR
-343 IVEAVVGPSSP
+343 LVEAVVGPSSP
-354 LAGKSL
+354 LTGKSL
-360 ARSRLRE
+360 TESRLRE
-367 NYGAAVLAI
+367 NYGASVLAI
-376 RQHGAIAH
+376 RQHGTLRHGQFENIT
-384 VEFQNMKLMPGDTL
+384 LMPGDAL

-404 DQIEHLTQQRVFLLV
+404 DQIEHLTQQRVFLVV
-419 SRAGIPRFNWP
+419 SRAGIPRFDWR
-430 KATKTLVIVA
+430 KASKAVAIVIA
-440 SVVVIAATGLLSIV
+440 VVVVAATGLLPIV
-454 TAAAAGALAM
+454 AAAATGALMM
-464 VLSGCISTEEAYG
+464 VLSGCVSTEEAYG

-500 GASTMLAEG
+500 GASTMLADG
-509 MIDGVGRFGPIVL
+509 MIDSVGGLGPLAL

-554 HSIDANPR
+554 QAIDVDPR

-583 TNAMIYGP
+583 TNTMIYGP
-591 GQYRFVDFV
+591 GQYRFKDFA

-609 FWVLGTLLIPW
+609 FWALGTLLIPW
-620 FWPL
+620 FWPF

>member
-1 MFAPGRDAFSGD
+1 MT
-13 SDRLVYCSASG
+13 
-24 QHIELMESQVA
+24 
-35 WEIVFVLVLT
+35 WEIAFVLGLT
-45 ICAVVLFVTEKFS
+45 VCAVVLFVTEKFS

-66 MIALLVSGILTPAEG
+66 MIVLLVFRVLTPAEG

-92 VGAMFVLSAGV
+92 VGAMFVLSAGM

-108 VNFVSRGL
+108 VNFV
-116 GKAARRSSALMLF
+116 GKALGRLARHSSRLMLF

-153 VVIVVARRADTS
+153 VVIVVARRAKTS
-165 PSKLLMPLSFASMFG
+165 PSKLLMPLSYASMFG
-180 GMGTVLGTSTNI
+180 GMCTVLGTSTNI
-192 LASSIAEEAGLD
+192 LASSIAEQAGLG
-204 AFGMFEFTKLGVVF
+204 AFSMFEFTKLGIIF

-228 VGRKL
+228 LGRRL
-233 VPDHRGKGDLTK
+233 VPDHRGQGDLTT

-258 LAESKSVGQ
+258 QTESRSVGH
-267 SLASAPLVNELGVDV
+267 SLASAPLVKELNIDV
-282 LQILRGNDN
+282 LQILRGEDT
-291 LCPTPETVLREHD
+291 LRPTPETILREGD
-304 VLRIKG
+304 VLRIQG

-318 KDRVGVAFGTSM
+318 KGRAGVTFGMSM
-330 KWRDED
+330 KWRDEH
-336 LESTDTR
+336 LQSTDTR
-343 IVEAVVGPSSP
+343 LVEAVVGPNSP

-360 ARSRLRE
+360 AESRLRE
-367 NYGAAVLAI
+367 NYGASVLAI
-376 RQHGAIAH
+376 RQHGTLRHGQFENIT
-384 VEFQNMKLMPGDTL
+384 LMPGDAL

-404 DQIEHLTQQRVFLLV
+404 DQIEHLTQQRVFLVV
-419 SRAGIPRFNWP
+419 SRAGIPRFDWR
-430 KATKTLVIVA
+430 KASKAVAIVIA
-440 SVVVIAATGLLSIV
+440 VVVVAATGLLPIV
-454 TAAAAGALAM
+454 AAAATGALMM
-464 VLSGCISTEEAYG
+464 VLSGCVSTEEAYG

-500 GASTMLAEG
+500 GASTMLADG
-509 MIDGVGRFGPIVL
+509 MIDSVGGLGPLAL

-554 HSIDANPR
+554 QAIDVDPR

-583 TNAMIYGP
+583 TNTMIYGP
-591 GQYRFVDFV
+591 GQYRFKDFA

-609 FWVLGTLLIPW
+609 FWALGTLLIPW
-620 FWPL
+620 FWPF

>member
-1 MFAPGRDAFSGD
+1 MT
-13 SDRLVYCSASG
+13 
-24 QHIELMESQVA
+24 
-35 WEIVFVLVLT
+35 WEIAFVLGLT
-45 ICAVVLFVTEKFS
+45 VCAVVLFVTEKFS

-66 MIALLVSGILTPAEG
+66 MIVLLVFRVLTPAEG

-92 VGAMFVLSAGV
+92 VGAMFVLSAGM

-108 VNFVSRGL
+108 VNFV
-116 GKAARRSSALMLF
+116 GKALGRLARHSSRLMLF

-153 VVIVVARRADTS
+153 VVIVVARRAKTS

-180 GMGTVLGTSTNI
+180 GMCTVLGTSTNI
-192 LASSIAEEAGLD
+192 LASSIAEQAGLQ
-204 AFGMFEFTKLGVVF
+204 AFGMFEFTKLGVIF

-228 VGRKL
+228 LGRRL
-233 VPDHRGKGDLTK
+233 VPDHRGQGDLTT

-258 LAESKSVGQ
+258 QTESKSVGH
-267 SLASAPLVNELGVDV
+267 SLASAPLVKELNIDV
-282 LQILRGNDN
+282 LQILRGEDT
-291 LCPTPETVLREHD
+291 LRPTPETILCEGD
-304 VLRIKG
+304 VLRIQG

-318 KDRVGVAFGTSM
+318 KGRAGVTFGMSM
-330 KWRDED
+330 KWRDEH
-336 LESTDTR
+336 LHSTDTR
-343 IVEAVVGPSSP
+343 LVEAVVGPSSP

-360 ARSRLRE
+360 TESRLRE
-367 NYGAAVLAI
+367 NYGASVLAI
-376 RQHGAIAH
+376 RQHGTLRHGQFENIT
-384 VEFQNMKLMPGDTL
+384 LMPGDAL

-404 DQIEHLTQQRVFLLV
+404 DQIEHLTQQRVFLVV
-419 SRAGIPRFNWP
+419 SRAGIPRFDWR
-430 KATKTLVIVA
+430 KASKAVAIVIA
-440 SVVVIAATGLLSIV
+440 VVVVAATGLLPIV
-454 TAAAAGALAM
+454 AAAATGALMM
-464 VLSGCISTEEAYG
+464 VLSGCVSTEEAYG

-500 GASTMLAEG
+500 GASTMLADG
-509 MIDGVGRFGPIVL
+509 MIDSVGGLGPLAL

-554 HSIDANPR
+554 QAIDVDPR

-583 TNAMIYGP
+583 TNTMIYGP
-591 GQYRFVDFV
+591 GQYRFKDFV

-609 FWVLGTLLIPW
+609 FWALGTLLIPW
-620 FWPL
+620 FWPF

>member
-1 MFAPGRDAFSGD
+1 MT
-13 SDRLVYCSASG
+13 L
-24 QHIELMESQVA
+24 
-35 WEIVFVLVLT
+35 EIGFVLLLT

-66 MIALLVSGILTPAEG
+66 MVVLLVSRVLTPAEG
-81 LAGFANTATVT
+81 LAGFANTATIT
-92 VGAMFVLSAGV
+92 VGAMFVLSAGM

-108 VNFVSRGL
+108 VNFVGRGL
-116 GKAARRSSALMLF
+116 GRLARHSSGLMLF

-153 VVIVVARRADTS
+153 VIIVVARRADTS

-180 GMGTVLGTSTNI
+180 GMCTVLGTSTNI
-192 LASSIAEEAGLD
+192 LASAISEQAGLG
-204 AFGMFEFTKLGVVF
+204 AFGMFEFTKLGVIF
-218 FAVGVAYMMT
+218 FAVGVTYMMT

-233 VPDHRGKGDLTK
+233 VPDHRGRGDLTT

-258 LAESKSVGQ
+258 QADSKSVGQ
-267 SLASAPLVNELGVDV
+267 SLASAPLVKELGIEVI
-282 LQILRGNDN
+282 QIRRGKDTLR
-291 LCPTPETVLREHD
+291 PTPETILREHD
-304 VLRIKG
+304 VLRIQG
-310 DLRTINEL
+310 NLRTINEL
-318 KDRVGVAFGTSM
+318 KDRAGVAFGMSVN
-330 KWRDED
+330 WRDED
-336 LESTDTR
+336 LQSTDTR
-343 IVEAVVGPSSP
+343 LVEAVVGPGSP

-360 ARSRLRE
+360 AESRLRE
-367 NYGAAVLAI
+367 NYGASVLAI
-376 RQHGAIAH
+376 RQHGTLRH
-384 VEFQNMKLMPGDTL
+384 SEFENITLMPGDAL

-404 DQIEHLTQQRVFLLV
+404 DQIEHLTQQRVFLVV
-419 SRAGIPRFNWP
+419 SRAGIPSFNWP
-430 KATKTLVIVA
+430 KAIKALAIVI
-440 SVVVIAATGLLSIV
+440 SVVVVAATGLLPIV
-454 TAAAAGALAM
+454 AAAATGALAM
-464 VLSGCISTEEAYG
+464 VLSGCISTDEAYG

-500 GASTMLAEG
+500 GASTLLADG
-509 MIDGVGRFGPIVL
+509 MVNWVGGFGPIAL

-562 AFMFAV
+562 TFMFAV

-583 TNAMIYGP
+583 TNTMIYGP

-609 FWVLGTLLIPW
+609 FWVLGVLLIPW

>member
-1 MFAPGRDAFSGD
+1 MT
-13 SDRLVYCSASG
+13 
-24 QHIELMESQVA
+24 

-58 TDIVAILV
+58 TDVVAILV

-108 VNFVSRGL
+108 VNFVARAL
-116 GKAARRSSALMLF
+116 GRLARRSSGLALF

-165 PSKLLMPLSFASMFG
+165 PSKLLMPLSYASMFG
-180 GMGTVLGTSTNI
+180 GMCTVLGTSTNI
-192 LASSIAEEAGLD
+192 LASSIAEQAGLGT
-204 AFGMFEFTKLGVVF
+204 FGMLEFTKLGVIF
-218 FAVGVAYMMT
+218 FAVGVTYMMT

-233 VPDHRGKGDLTK
+233 VPDHRSKGDLTK
-245 SFGLGDYLTDLVL
+245 SFGMGDYLTDLVL
-258 LAESKSVGQ
+258 QAESKSVGQ
-267 SLASAPLVNELGVDV
+267 SLASAPLVEELGIEV
-282 LQILRGNDN
+282 LQILRGEDT
-291 LCPTPETVLREHD
+291 LRPTPETILREHD

-318 KDRVGVAFGTSM
+318 KDRAGVTFGMSM
-330 KWRDED
+330 KWRDKD

-343 IVEAVVGPSSP
+343 LVEAVVGPSSP

-360 ARSRLRE
+360 AESHLRE

-376 RQHGAIAH
+376 RHHGALTH
-384 VEFQNMKLMPGDTL
+384 GEVQNIKLMPGDTL

-430 KATKTLVIVA
+430 KATKALVIVA
-440 SVVVIAATGLLSIV
+440 SVLVIAATGLLSIV
-454 TAAAAGALAM
+454 AAAAAGALMM
-464 VLSGCISTEEAYG
+464 VLIGCISTEEAYG

-490 LSLGAAMEKT
+490 LALGAAMEKT

-509 MIDGVGRFGPIVL
+509 MIGGVGEFGPIVL
-522 LAAFFGATMLLT
+522 LAAFFGITMLLT

-549 AITTA
+549 AITAA
-554 HSIDANPR
+554 HSIDADPR

-583 TNAMIYGP
+583 TNTMIYGP
-591 GQYRFVDFV
+591 GQYRFMDFV

-609 FWVLGTLLIPW
+609 FWVLGSLLIPW